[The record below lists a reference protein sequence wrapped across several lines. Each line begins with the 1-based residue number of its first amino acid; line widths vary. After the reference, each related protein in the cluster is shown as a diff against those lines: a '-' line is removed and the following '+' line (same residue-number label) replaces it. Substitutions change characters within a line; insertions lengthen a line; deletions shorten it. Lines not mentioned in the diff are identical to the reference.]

1 MGLLVWIAT
10 ILLVLGVGGVAVLKL
25 SNHEEAITQAN
36 RLGYEHIRRLTGF
49 AELFGVA
56 GVVIGAVSSD
66 LEWLGILAAI
76 GIAGM
81 MLGAI
86 VYHRRAGDTWPTL
99 PSIVMLV
106 FSAIGSSAGSSPAGS
121 SPAGAGAQFVA
132 PIINMSAISPNTNI
146 FSDLR

>member
-1 MGLLVWIAT
+1 MDWLVWSTT

-25 SNHEEAITQAN
+25 SDNEEAVKQAE
-36 RLGYEHIRRLTGF
+36 RLGYEPIRRSTGI

-99 PSIVMLV
+99 PSILMLILSV
-106 FSAIGSSAGSSPAGS
+106 LYIIGL
-121 SPAGAGAQFVA
+121 
-132 PIINMSAISPNTNI
+132 TN
-146 FSDLR
+146 S